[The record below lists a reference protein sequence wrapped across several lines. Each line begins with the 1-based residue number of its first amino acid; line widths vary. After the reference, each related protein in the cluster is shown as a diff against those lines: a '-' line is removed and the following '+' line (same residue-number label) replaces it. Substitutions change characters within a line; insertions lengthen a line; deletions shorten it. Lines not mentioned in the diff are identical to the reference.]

1 MKVPQYIFDK
11 VTDLI
16 VNTFTFEKTEG
27 DYIAE
32 EEFSKKEIV
41 SKVSGGYHPIQ
52 ISELH
57 NRIVAPS
64 RIEGTLRKYFLPCAL
79 VHADPQEAPE
89 VSPEWLPSIFFGF
102 SSGYCPNGIF
112 AALVADLLHM
122 KQGLAFQWEFYVS
135 RNQICF
141 SIGPFLD
148 RFRFT
153 VSSDHV
159 RIDVLLSDVPVH
171 NHMLSEICNHV
182 MQRISSSLSDVIAR
196 LNYDVGKVVHQLA
209 FLGPL
214 STCIQSFHLAYVRFN
229 KNAPC
234 ALKCSFLKNR
244 PAELPVN
251 YNIWFDEVS
260 YYIYFFCTN

>member
-1 MKVPQYIFDK
+1 M
-11 VTDLI
+11 
-16 VNTFTFEKTEG
+16 
-27 DYIAE
+27 
-32 EEFSKKEIV
+32 
-41 SKVSGGYHPIQ
+41 
-52 ISELH
+52 
-57 NRIVAPS
+57 
-64 RIEGTLRKYFLPCAL
+64 
-79 VHADPQEAPE
+79 
-89 VSPEWLPSIFFGF
+89 
-102 SSGYCPNGIF
+102 
-112 AALVADLLHM
+112 
-122 KQGLAFQWEFYVS
+122 
-135 RNQICF
+135 
-141 SIGPFLD
+141 
-148 RFRFT
+148 
-153 VSSDHV
+153 SSDHV

-260 YYIYFFCTN
+260 YYIYFFYTN